1 MRYSLERPEEKARKN
16 IDSMLVASGWS
27 VQNLDDYDFGVS
39 IGVAIR
45 EFSIGR
51 DAADY
56 LLFLDG
62 KAVGVVESKPEG
74 TTRRCFGSDLEVHDR
89 IT

>member
-1 MRYSLERPEEKARKN
+1 MNAR
-16 IDSMLVASGWS
+16 AR
-27 VQNLDDYDFGVS
+27 FGAS

-62 KAVGVVESKPEG
+62 KAVGVVEAKPEG
-74 TTRRCFGSDLEVHDR
+74 TTLGGVSGQTLKYTTGLPSFVRMWVDPLPFCYARAHVQLNFRL
-89 IT
+89 

>member
-1 MRYSLERPEEKARKN
+1 MSRPEERARKN
-16 IDSMLVASGWS
+16 IDSMLIDAGWS
-27 VQNLDDYDFGVS
+27 VQNMDEFDFGAS

-45 EFSIGR
+45 EFSVGR

-62 KAVGVVESKPEG
+62 KAAGVVEAKPEG
-74 TTRRCFGSDLEVHDR
+74 TTLGGVSLRARARVIYDIL
-89 IT
+89 